1 MVLRV
6 LRRFVGLWHEFRR
19 PFSDELWIVSSTC
32 QLGLLI
38 HPLLPPPRRYR
49 CINSWCCPTTLP
61 IIIPFSETFAPL
73 FITSTPGSLILQFPS
88 FLLSLVLLDF
98 RSLSNLDAGAACS
111 SATFQFQLVL
121 RCNLLLL
128 RFLFTGTQLVTT
140 TDCGAFQFLSPC

>member
-6 LRRFVGLWHEFRR
+6 LRRLCWSLQGVPLVTNCGLFLPHVIR
-19 PFSDELWIVSSTC
+19 SSYSP
-32 QLGLLI
+32 LI
-38 HPLLPPPRRYR
+38 PPPRRCY

-73 FITSTPGSLILQFPS
+73 FITSTPGFLILQFPS